1 MFLSGVRK
9 NICAASFRDA
19 QELHSLS
26 ALKGNIYIILCIS
39 VRESLFQRRSK
50 FLSDW
55 KGWGGLVRR
64 LNNFLRVARCLDLV
78 ECFKIFHIN

>member
-1 MFLSGVRK
+1 MNTHFKVNMFLSGVRK

-50 FLSDW
+50 FLPDW
-55 KGWGGLVRR
+55 KGWGWVGEE
-64 LNNFLRVARCLDLV
+64 A
-78 ECFKIFHIN
+78 E